1 MHLHVRTSNGLQRP
15 VEGLRPRGSG
25 PVGRM
30 APGGPAEHAG
40 AQTPHELQLG
50 ARARL
55 PGGQGAGEAVSKNGF
70 FGLKTGWQKGDM

>member
-1 MHLHVRTSNGLQRP
+1 V
-15 VEGLRPRGSG
+15 PRGSG

-55 PGGQGAGEAVSKNGF
+55 PGGQGAGEAVSKNGY